1 MLTILRSKK
10 VNWVWCTSLF
20 FIIILGSIFFHS
32 FNRSFY
38 HTQYTKL
45 NTAQTIGISD
55 SELDT
60 ATGVL
65 LDYIVDHRDDLDYK
79 LESGEPM
86 FNQREIDHMVDVKN
100 LYLGAKSIF
109 ILSIIVFL
117 AITLYFLIKLKFN
130 EFLFTFKQSFR
141 SSFMIFGLVLGL
153 IGIYALVDFS
163 GFWTNFHHLFFRNDL
178 WLLNP
183 ATDRLIQMVPLPFF
197 TQLVFRILFSI
208 MLLVILLTLLS
219 LVNINKNPST
229 VHIVLYEPEIPQ
241 NTGNIMRTAM
251 ATGAHLHL
259 IEPLGFVYDEKRVR
273 RSGLDYIDQLEL
285 TMHTDWQEFLETV
298 DGDLYFVTRYG
309 EKSHS
314 DFNYPTKN
322 KNIYLVFGK
331 ESTGIP
337 LDILSSHLDTC
348 MRLPMVKEARSLNLA
363 NSVAI
368 VVYEVMRQLDYQDLS
383 LVETQKGADWLRQH
397 Q

>member
-1 MLTILRSKK
+1 M
-10 VNWVWCTSLF
+10 
-20 FIIILGSIFFHS
+20 
-32 FNRSFY
+32 
-38 HTQYTKL
+38 
-45 NTAQTIGISD
+45 
-55 SELDT
+55 
-60 ATGVL
+60 L

-197 TQLVFRILFSI
+197 TQLVVRILFSI

>member
-1 MLTILRSKK
+1 MLNILRSKK
-10 VNWVWCTSLF
+10 INWIWCTSLF
-20 FIIILGSIFFHS
+20 FVIILGSIFFHS

-45 NTAQTIGISD
+45 ETAQTIGISE

-65 LDYIVDHRDDLDYK
+65 LDYIVDHRDDLDYQ

-100 LYLGAKSIF
+100 LYLAAQSFF
-109 ILSIIVFL
+109 IISLVVFIALSIY
-117 AITLYFLIKLKFN
+117 YFIKLNRN
-130 EFLFTFKQSFR
+130 EFQFTFKQSFR
-141 SSFMIFGLVLGL
+141 HSFMIFGLVLGAL
-153 IGIYALVDFS
+153 GLYALIDFS
-163 GFWTNFHHLFFRNDL
+163 GFWTNFHHVFFRNDL

-197 TQLVFRILFSI
+197 TQLVFRILFTI
-208 MLLVILLTLLS
+208 IIIVILLTLLS
-219 LVNINKNPST
+219 LFNSNKNASQ

-259 IEPLGFVYDEKRVR
+259 IEPLGFVYDEKRVK
-273 RSGLDYIDQLEL
+273 RSGLDYIDQLDL
-285 TMHTDWQEFLETV
+285 TIHTDWQEFLENAE
-298 DGDLYFVTRYG
+298 GDLYFVTRYG

-314 DFNYPTKN
+314 DFKYPTKS

-337 LDILSSHLDTC
+337 LEILSSHLESC

-363 NSVAI
+363 NSVAV
-368 VVYEVMRQLDYQDLS
+368 VVYEVKRQLNYQDLS
-383 LVETQKGADWLRQH
+383 LVETQKGADWLRRH

>member
-1 MLTILRSKK
+1 MLNILRSKK
-10 VNWVWCTSLF
+10 INWIWCTSLF

-45 NTAQTIGISD
+45 ETAQTIGISE

-65 LDYIVDHRDDLDYK
+65 LDYIVDHRDDLDYQ

-100 LYLGAKSIF
+100 LYLAAQSFF
-109 ILSIIVFL
+109 IISLVVFVALSIY
-117 AITLYFLIKLKFN
+117 YFLKLNRN

-141 SSFMIFGLVLGL
+141 HSFMIFGLVLGAL
-153 IGIYALVDFS
+153 GLYALIDFS
-163 GFWTNFHHLFFRNDL
+163 GFWTNFHHVFFRNDL

-197 TQLVFRILFSI
+197 TQLVFRILFTI
-208 MLLVILLTLLS
+208 IIIVILLTLLS
-219 LVNINKNPST
+219 LFNSNKNASQ

-259 IEPLGFVYDEKRVR
+259 IEPLGFVYDEKRVK
-273 RSGLDYIDQLEL
+273 RSGLDYIDQLDL
-285 TMHTDWQEFLETV
+285 TIHTDWQEFLESV
-298 DGDLYFVTRYG
+298 EGDLYFVTRYG

-314 DFNYPTKN
+314 DFKYPTKS

-337 LDILSSHLDTC
+337 LEILSSHLESC

-363 NSVAI
+363 NSVAV
-368 VVYEVMRQLDYQDLS
+368 VVYEVKRQLNYQDLS
-383 LVETQKGADWLRQH
+383 LVETQKGADWLRRH